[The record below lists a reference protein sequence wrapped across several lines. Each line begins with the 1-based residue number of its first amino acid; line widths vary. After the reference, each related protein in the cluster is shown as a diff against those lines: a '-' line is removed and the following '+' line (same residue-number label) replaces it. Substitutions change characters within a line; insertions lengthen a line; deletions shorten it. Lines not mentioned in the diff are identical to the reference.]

1 MPCWHTGCVTS
12 SSSSLPS
19 SKDTCECL
27 LQGNRHIGV
36 LASSSLTAPGHVGTL
51 VVLLHHHHHH
61 HYHHLKR
68 HVNVCYRV
76 TGILEYL
83 PQAAL
88 PPLAMLAHW
97 LCYFNSSINPVIYN
111 FMSCTY
117 VLQSPFNPPP
127 PLHGF
132 MRVSCS
138 HKKIIIFTSPQP
150 LALSVLLL

>member
-1 MPCWHTGCVTS
+1 MFKVWLHQI
-12 SSSSLPS
+12 
-19 SKDTCECL
+19 K
-27 LQGNRHIGV
+27 IGI
-36 LASSSLTAPGHVGTL
+36 
-51 VVLLHHHHHH
+51 VVSEHHH

-117 VLQSPFNPPP
+117 VLQSPFTPP
-127 PLHGF
+127 PLCTASWGF
-132 MRVSCS
+132 HVHISSS
-138 HKKIIIFTSPQP
+138 HHRSPWHFLCYYCDVVVIGNDVKKDLKVWAFFW
-150 LALSVLLL
+150 